1 MSSLQ
6 SEWQRLYGWPLSEPV
21 CIDPPGAALMT
32 PADFVRSMVM
42 ALTPPPDWQVLARVW
57 RGLQSELGL
66 PAPAIAVAGDAGLQ
80 LWFSWAEPIALAQ
93 ALAFIDAL
101 RLRYLPDVDA
111 GRVHGQV
118 HSAASAALMP
128 AHAGQGEIGAA
139 LPVPAELNEPGRWS
153 AFVAADLVA
162 VFDDTPWLD
171 VKPSDE
177 GQAALLRGLATME
190 RSAFEQACQRLAL
203 HPASAPAVAETSRA
217 AVKRM
222 DPPAETG
229 RAAAPAA
236 EDDPRRFLLRVMND
250 SSVALALRIEAAKAL
265 LQQPSAGSAK
275 TPAA

>member
-6 SEWQRLYGWPLSEPV
+6 SEWQRLYGWPLSEPA
-21 CIDPPGAALMT
+21 CTDPPGASSTA
-32 PADFVRSMVM
+32 PADRVRSMVM
-42 ALTPPPDWQVLARVW
+42 ALTPPPHWQVLARVW

-66 PAPAIAVAGDAGLQ
+66 PAPAIAVAGGAGLQ
-80 LWFSWAEPIALAQ
+80 LWFSWAEPVALAQ

-111 GRVHGQV
+111 SRVHGQV
-118 HSAASAALMP
+118 HSAALAALMP
-128 AHAGQGEIGAA
+128 AQAGQGGTGAA

-177 GQAALLRGLATME
+177 GQAALLRGLATMA
-190 RSAFEQACQRLAL
+190 RSAFEQACQQLGVHAI
-203 HPASAPAVAETSRA
+203 PAPAVAEPSRA
-217 AVKRM
+217 GLTGAT
-222 DPPAETG
+222 PASDTL
-229 RAAAPAA
+229 RAESPAA
-236 EDDPRRFLLRVMND
+236 ETDPRRFLLQVMND

-265 LQQPSAGSAK
+265 LQHRAEAAK
-275 TPAA
+275 TPPA

>member
-6 SEWQRLYGWPLSEPV
+6 SEWQRLYGWPLSEPA
-21 CIDPPGAALMT
+21 CTDPQGASSTA
-32 PADFVRSMVM
+32 PADRVRSMVM
-42 ALTPPPDWQVLARVW
+42 ALTPPPHWQVLARVW

-66 PAPAIAVAGDAGLQ
+66 PAPAIAVAGGAGLQ
-80 LWFSWAEPIALAQ
+80 LWFSWAEPVAMAQ

-118 HSAASAALMP
+118 LS
-128 AHAGQGEIGAA
+128 AA

-177 GQAALLRGLATME
+177 GQAALLRGLLTMAP
-190 RSAFEQACQRLAL
+190 SAFDQACQQLGVHAA
-203 HPASAPAVAETSRA
+203 PAPAVAEPRRA
-217 AVKRM
+217 GLTGAT
-222 DPPAETG
+222 PASDTL
-229 RAAAPAA
+229 RAGSPAA
-236 EDDPRRFLLRVMND
+236 ETDPRRFLLQVMND

-265 LQQPSAGSAK
+265 LQHRAEAAK
-275 TPAA
+275 TTPA

>member
-6 SEWQRLYGWPLSEPV
+6 SEWQRLYGWPLSEPA

-32 PADFVRSMVM
+32 PAHRVRSMVM
-42 ALTPPPDWQVLARVW
+42 ALAPPPHWQVLARVW

-66 PAPAIAVAGDAGLQ
+66 PAPAIAVAGGAGLQ
-80 LWFSWAEPIALAQ
+80 LWFSWAEPIALPQ

-118 HSAASAALMP
+118 P
-128 AHAGQGEIGAA
+128 GAT

-177 GQAALLRGLATME
+177 GQAALLRGLAPMA
-190 RSAFEQACQRLAL
+190 RSAFERSCQQLGVHAVPVAAVAEPSRAELTGAT
-203 HPASAPAVAETSRA
+203 PASATLQAGS
-217 AVKRM
+217 
-222 DPPAETG
+222 
-229 RAAAPAA
+229 PAA
-236 EDDPRRFLLRVMND
+236 EADPRRFLLQVMND

-265 LQQPSAGSAK
+265 LQHQAEAAK
-275 TPAA
+275 TTPA